1 MLRRLSA
8 LAALPVLLAAGVGLP
23 ACQTAPQADDVPEP
37 VAADTAAALPVQ
49 PDMAVATLTANTEA
63 ASSRILNPA
72 PSYDSPTV
80 SDVANPVAIFLI
92 VWWGLPARL
101 AGVA

>member
-1 MLRRLSA
+1 MA
-8 LAALPVLLAAGVGLP
+8 TCTANGVGF
-23 ACQTAPQADDVPEP
+23 TAL
-37 VAADTAAALPVQ
+37 DTAKAVAT
-49 PDMAVATLTANTEA
+49 AVATLTANTEA